1 MGVRIDVSGEKNL
14 RIVTDDVSVSPVKAV
29 RGLRKVTR
37 QRYTRDLISD
47 KSHQGV
53 VATGISLKDKSKD
66 MTRLVSCHTPLSF
79 RHWRYLHRARL
90 NILPLRSH
98 SWFCSQGQDTSCRRC
113 GKENKTKFH
122 VLKHYEEV
130 KQGQNLTINNAIPGQ
145 SLRPDVEFQL
155 SGSRVI
161 VDVVVCYD
169 QPGRMD
175 NAYQR
180 KYDKYSS
187 HGRIL
192 PLLVGSLGS
201 WYPRNDEI
209 HSILGINGRS
219 WGYRLAGLQR
229 SMEMVCAHFHHGA
242 TNPEAEEIP
251 PVLVETPYPVTE

>member
-122 VLKHYEEV
+122 VLKHYEEGLQRGTTLSKISV

-169 QPGRMD
+169 QPGRME

-180 KYDKYSS
+180 KYSTRKKC
-187 HGRIL
+187 
-192 PLLVGSLGS
+192 P
-201 WYPRNDEI
+201 N
-209 HSILGINGRS
+209 
-219 WGYRLAGLQR
+219 AGL
-229 SMEMVCAHFHHGA
+229 
-242 TNPEAEEIP
+242 
-251 PVLVETPYPVTE
+251 VLDFFTLSLTAAGFVDQHAGQQINEHCP